1 MDAPGRRALGRCV
14 AWAVIGVAAIAGA
27 AYGMKTLEQ
36 HVLRGTDGPAAPVVR
51 VALANPPDWM
61 PASQVR
67 WLAARLTEQAIQFN
81 APGLTGAVC
90 AAADRLPQVR
100 TVHRVIKRL
109 SADGRVGRV
118 EVSAD
123 FRQAIARV
131 QTDRVQPIY
140 VDADGV
146 VLPPESVPRWL
157 VCSDG
162 ADGKPARRVYYAD
175 FRDLPADHQAS
186 AKKLHY
192 IAIQGVGE
200 PPPKV
205 GQRWPGGDLA
215 AGLRLVRLLMTR
227 KYANQ
232 ITLVDVQNHGARLT
246 RYEPEI
252 RMYAQVGRGPATE
265 IRFGRFPREG
275 GADFLIPPERKM
287 SYLDTYVAQHNGQLA
302 GLSRHIDLRY
312 DELRYSRK

>member
-1 MDAPGRRALGRCV
+1 MSSKIRDKKTAGRRPSWLRRRWQQMDAPGRRALGRCV

-118 EVSAD
+118 DE
-123 FRQAIARV
+123 FL
-131 QTDRVQPIY
+131 
-140 VDADGV
+140 VDATDGHITHL
-146 VLPPESVPRWL
+146 VL
-157 VCSDG
+157 
-162 ADGKPARRVYYAD
+162 
-175 FRDLPADHQAS
+175 
-186 AKKLHY
+186 
-192 IAIQGVGE
+192 
-200 PPPKV
+200 
-205 GQRWPGGDLA
+205 
-215 AGLRLVRLLMTR
+215 
-227 KYANQ
+227 
-232 ITLVDVQNHGARLT
+232 
-246 RYEPEI
+246 
-252 RMYAQVGRGPATE
+252 
-265 IRFGRFPREG
+265 REG
-275 GADFLIPPERKM
+275 HLWGQKNVLIPVSQIERVEEETIYLKLDKRAIESLPIIPIRRPTAM
-287 SYLDTYVAQHNGQLA
+287 SWMSD
-302 GLSRHIDLRY
+302 
-312 DELRYSRK
+312 